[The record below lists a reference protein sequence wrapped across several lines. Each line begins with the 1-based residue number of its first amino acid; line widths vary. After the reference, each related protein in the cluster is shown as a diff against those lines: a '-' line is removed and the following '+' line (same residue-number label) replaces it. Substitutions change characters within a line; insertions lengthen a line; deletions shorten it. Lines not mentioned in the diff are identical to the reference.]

1 MLLPRLIAAF
11 LLVVAA
17 SALAIDMEPAFEDP
31 VMQARYEG
39 LTRELRCT
47 VCQNQTIA
55 DSNASLARDLRREV
69 RRLMS
74 EGKSDQE
81 VRDFLT
87 ARYTDFVLY
96 KPPVKPQTYLLWAAP
111 FLLLAGGLGAAAMV
125 IVRRARLARENPSL
139 LDDDNE
145 NPTERT

>member
-1 MLLPRLIAAF
+1 MRLSRLLLPL
-11 LLVVAA
+11 LLVAA
-17 SALAIDMEPAFEDP
+17 APALAIDREQAFDDPAL
-31 VMQARYEG
+31 QARYEA

-69 RRLMS
+69 QRMMA
-74 EGKSDQE
+74 EGRTDQE
-81 VRDFLT
+81 IRDFLT

-111 FLLLAGGLGAAAMV
+111 VLLLLGGLGAAGAV
-125 IVRRARLARENPSL
+125 IARRARAARENPAL
-139 LDDDNE
+139 LDDDNDH
-145 NPTERT
+145 PTERT

>member
-1 MLLPRLIAAF
+1 MLLPRL
-11 LLVVAA
+11 LVVVLLAA
-17 SALAIDMEPAFEDP
+17 SPALAIDMEQAFEDP
-31 VMQARYEG
+31 AMQSRYES

-74 EGKSDQE
+74 EGKTDQE
-81 VRDFLT
+81 IRDFLT

-96 KPPVKPQTYLLWAAP
+96 NPPVKPQTYLLWAAP
-111 FLLLAGGLGAAAMV
+111 FLLLLGGLGSAAVV
-125 IVRRARLARENPSL
+125 IARRARLARENPAL

-145 NPTERT
+145 PPTERT

>member
-1 MLLPRLIAAF
+1 MLLPRLFAILLLAA
-11 LLVVAA
+11 AP
-17 SALAIDMEPAFEDP
+17 ALAIDMEPAFEDP
-31 VMQARYEG
+31 ALQARYDA

-69 RRLMS
+69 RRLMT
-74 EGKSDQE
+74 EGKTDQE
-81 VRDFLT
+81 IRDFLT

-111 FLLLAGGLGAAAMV
+111 VLLLLGGLGAAAAV
-125 IVRRARLARENPSL
+125 IARRARIARENPSL

-145 NPTERT
+145 HPTERT

>member
-1 MLLPRLIAAF
+1 MRLLPRLLAVLLLAA
-11 LLVVAA
+11 AP
-17 SALAIDMEPAFEDP
+17 ALAIDMEQAFEDP
-31 VMQARYEG
+31 AMQSRYES

-74 EGKSDQE
+74 EGKTDQE
-81 VRDFLT
+81 IRDFLT

-96 KPPVKPQTYLLWAAP
+96 KPPVTPRTYLLWAAP
-111 FLLLAGGLGAAAMV
+111 VLLLLGGLGAATLV
-125 IVRRARLARENPSL
+125 IVRRARAARENPAL
-139 LDDDNE
+139 LDDDN
-145 NPTERT
+145 

>member
-1 MLLPRLIAAF
+1 MLLPRLAAIF
-11 LLVVAA
+11 LLAA
-17 SALAIDMEPAFEDP
+17 APALAIDMEPAFEDP
-31 VMQARYEG
+31 AMQARYDA

-69 RRLMS
+69 RRLMA

-111 FLLLAGGLGAAAMV
+111 FLLLVGGLGAAGVV
-125 IVRRARLARENPSL
+125 IARRARLARENPSL

-145 NPTERT
+145 HRTERT

>member
-1 MLLPRLIAAF
+1 MLLPRLFAILLLAA
-11 LLVVAA
+11 AP
-17 SALAIDMEPAFEDP
+17 ALAIDMEPAFEDP
-31 VMQARYEG
+31 ALQARYEA

-74 EGKSDQE
+74 EGKTDQE
-81 VRDFLT
+81 IRDFLT

-111 FLLLAGGLGAAAMV
+111 FLLLAGGLGAAAVV
-125 IVRRARLARENPSL
+125 IARRARIARENPAL

-145 NPTERT
+145 HPTERT